1 MLFRSALATV
11 ILPTLS
17 RQVASSEQTAYSRTL
32 DWALRLVFLVALPAT
47 AALAILAFP
56 LMVTLFHY
64 GQFSATDASMASK
77 SLIAFALGLTGFI
90 LVKVLA
96 PGFYARKDTR
106 TPAIIGAIAMG
117 VNALVAVSLVFVFT
131 LGHVGLALA
140 TSLAG
145 IVNAVL
151 LYIRLVS
158 KTGFQPGDGWPAF
171 LARVS
176 LATLIMAALLAFG
189 VAGDLAWLSHS
200 VPKRILLLGFW
211 VIAGGGVYLGS
222 LYLLGLKVHRFVE
235 RP

>member
-1 MLFRSALATV
+1 
-11 ILPTLS
+11 
-17 RQVASSEQTAYSRTL
+17 
-32 DWALRLVFLVALPAT
+32 
-47 AALAILAFP
+47 
-56 LMVTLFHY
+56 
-64 GQFSATDASMASK
+64 MASK
-77 SLIAFALGLTGFI
+77 SLIAFSLGLTGFI

-106 TPAIIGAIAMG
+106 TPAIIGVIAMG
-117 VNALVAVSLVFVFT
+117 VNALAAVSLAFS

-145 IVNAVL
+145 IVNAAL

-158 KTGFQPGDGWPAF
+158 KTEFQPGDGWPAF

-176 LATLIMAALLAFG
+176 LATLIMSALLAFG

-211 VIAGGGVYLGS
+211 VVAGGGVYLGS
-222 LYLLGLKVHRFVE
+222 LYLFGLKVHRFVE